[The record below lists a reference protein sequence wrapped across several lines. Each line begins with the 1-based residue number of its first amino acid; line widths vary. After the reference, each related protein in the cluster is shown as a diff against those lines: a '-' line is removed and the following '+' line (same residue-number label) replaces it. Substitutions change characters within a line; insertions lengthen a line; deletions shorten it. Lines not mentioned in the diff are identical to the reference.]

1 MPPISLEPPPEQ
13 LALPA
18 PSVGIIYPPPEVRN
32 IVDKTAGFV
41 ARNGPEFE
49 QRIKQNEVNNPKFNF
64 LSPGDP
70 YHAYYEHR
78 VEQIREGKD
87 DEPAEKAKPAGG
99 EAKAAATD
107 AMKQRQSELL
117 KQAQKEQVSNLITS
131 TLYEL
136 QGDNYTCSKPP
147 VDFKPKVPLWPDLSC
162 PGQAKMEVVF

>member
-1 MPPISLEPPPEQ
+1 MPPISLEAPPEQ

-78 VEQIREGKD
+78 VEQIREGKE
-87 DEPAEKAKPAGG
+87 DEAAEKAKPAGG

-117 KQAQKEQVSNLITS
+117 KQAQKEQGSNSIIHYLF
-131 TLYEL
+131 L
-136 QGDNYTCSKPP
+136 
-147 VDFKPKVPLWPDLSC
+147 
-162 PGQAKMEVVF
+162 GQSF